1 MPSIPTLL
9 SCVDP
14 THAVQRAGVRHAV
27 LAAFGCGAFGNPGA
41 RVAELY
47 REALLPRL
55 AARAFDHVV
64 FAIYH
69 AGYGPGNFELF
80 QPVLDVDME
89 RESADPASASVS
101 ASASASTLVQAA
113 AAVAAAASNSRS
125 ISPAGSRSDSNL
137 AADTD
142 AGAEFDGCVTP
153 DRSASRARV
162 RQKLQ

>member
-1 MPSIPTLL
+1 MPSHPTRLF
-9 SCVDP
+9 CVDP
-14 THAVQRAGVRHAV
+14 IHTVQRAGVRHAV
-27 LAAFGCGAFGNPGA
+27 LAAFGWGAFGNPGA

-80 QPVLDVDME
+80 QPVLDVDMK
-89 RESADPASASVS
+89 REPADPAST
-101 ASASASTLVQAA
+101 SASTSVQAA
-113 AAVAAAASNSRS
+113 AAVAATASNSRS

-137 AADTD
+137 AAGID
-142 AGAEFDGCVTP
+142 AYAEFDGCVTP